1 MDSRSIRQQ
10 KKRKVGLHS
19 QTFLLQ
25 QLWMLGGNE
34 GKKSSFHCHL
44 LQTDSWVRQN
54 TGLTQKDILY
64 ILHYM
69 DSFTTF
75 LSNTNMRNVS
85 FGLTTAPPGRY
96 WKSVLALSTEGLS
109 TVWHFLFSHTSAY
122 ALLQDGFFIFHSMC
136 MISMLH
142 SFGSEVVSFPSIWYF
157 VQIYSHPNCKWF

>member
-1 MDSRSIRQQ
+1 
-10 KKRKVGLHS
+10 
-19 QTFLLQ
+19 
-25 QLWMLGGNE
+25 MLGGNE

-75 LSNTNMRNVS
+75 LSNTNTRNVS

-109 TVWHFLFSHTSAY
+109 CMTFLVFSHFSLCTITRWILYFSLHVYDIHAT
-122 ALLQDGFFIFHSMC
+122 LIWLRGGKFSFHLIFCTNIFS
-136 MISMLH
+136 
-142 SFGSEVVSFPSIWYF
+142 P
-157 VQIYSHPNCKWF
+157 CK